1 MNQLVASDYP
11 LSRSWVKVKGVV
23 IITVVGHVD
32 LNIVR
37 ERERETELTERDRE
51 EKIVTAAC

>member
-37 ERERETELTERDRE
+37 ERERETQFTERDRE
-51 EKIVTAAC
+51 EKIVRGAC